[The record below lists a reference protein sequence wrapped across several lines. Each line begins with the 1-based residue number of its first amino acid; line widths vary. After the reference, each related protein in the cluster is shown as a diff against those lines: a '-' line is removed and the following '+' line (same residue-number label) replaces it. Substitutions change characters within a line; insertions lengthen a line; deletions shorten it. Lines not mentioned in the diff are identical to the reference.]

1 MVKRDGL
8 INDSKLTSEINKL
21 DNKIGNNVNKINKF
35 ETDIKKL
42 QNFMLVIL
50 LVKIILV
57 MMVYKII

>member
-42 QNFMLVIL
+42 ENVDARYFIG
-50 LVKIILV
+50 KN
-57 MMVYKII
+57 